1 MSAMLKRIAQLRGG
15 DELPETT
22 SKPPVVGI
30 EAADEEAPPESPVR
44 QLQHQP
50 SERRIINVLE
60 PRNFGSP
67 QSPFPSDAKSPRSD
81 PQAPSTPS
89 SPLSNFFR
97 RKQRVFPESGA
108 TSDPQDARASHADMR
123 KLSSWWALDVAS
135 GAAKD
140 RSLISDLDG
149 AAREFEQRISL
160 TAPWYIIL
168 PISRPRV
175 AWDILIVV
183 LLVINVFLVHSP
195 HLPLR

>member
-1 MSAMLKRIAQLRGG
+1 
-15 DELPETT
+15 
-22 SKPPVVGI
+22 
-30 EAADEEAPPESPVR
+30 
-44 QLQHQP
+44 
-50 SERRIINVLE
+50 
-60 PRNFGSP
+60 
-67 QSPFPSDAKSPRSD
+67 
-81 PQAPSTPS
+81 
-89 SPLSNFFR
+89 
-97 RKQRVFPESGA
+97 
-108 TSDPQDARASHADMR
+108 MR